1 MPNSRTS
8 GGSEDFGN
16 SGLPKKLKTIG
27 FPPNDFSKNDNKKN
41 RVFKKTRIYQL
52 GSDVP
57 SDEIL
62 VDERSNKTNGG

>member
-1 MPNSRTS
+1 MSKPRIS

-16 SGLPKKLKTIG
+16 SGLPKKLKSIG
-27 FPPNDFSKNDNKKN
+27 MAPSDFSAKKRSKNQI
-41 RVFKKTRIYQL
+41 FKKTRIYQL

-62 VDERSNKTNGG
+62 GDERSNNTNSG

>member
-1 MPNSRTS
+1 MSNPRIS

-16 SGLPKKLKTIG
+16 SGLPKKLKSIG
-27 FPPNDFSKNDNKKN
+27 VPPNNFSDKQRSKN
-41 RVFKKTRIYQL
+41 RFFKKTRIYQL

-62 VDERSNKTNGG
+62 GDERSNNTNSG